1 VKNRTE
7 ASSSEGKQNS
17 IVTVDKYKFY
27 AIAFTDRWYPGLC
40 TEVIDEQTAFFD
52 FLHPSGKH
60 FKWPH
65 KTDKQ
70 RIHLAGILC
79 EIFVEPVSN
88 GRLFVVNEQDLV
100 DKLFI

>member
-1 VKNRTE
+1 M
-7 ASSSEGKQNS
+7 Q
-17 IVTVDKYKFY
+17 
-27 AIAFTDRWYPGLC
+27 
-40 TEVIDEQTAFFD
+40 
-52 FLHPSGKH
+52 LHL
-60 FKWPH
+60 H

-88 GRLFVVNEQDLV
+88 GRIFVVNEQDLV